1 MHDLLD
7 VTSRATGRVLLVAVL
22 CSFIAA
28 PQLAQAQSSPTD
40 KALAESLF
48 DRGLE
53 LMRGGKDEEACQT
66 LERSQAVEPGVGTML
81 YLAECYEKLGR
92 TASAWAMYREAASA
106 AQAQGQTERAKK
118 GATRAENLTPSLS
131 RLTLVVSGAA
141 ALPGLVVT
149 RNGNVVPSAAY
160 GAAVPVDPGEQKL
173 SAAAPG
179 YAPWNVNV
187 DLPPNGARITVDVPV
202 LEALPPSEAPQLS
215 QPVVPALEASP
226 APAESLH
233 PTAAEREQPLQPGST
248 FHKPLA
254 YTLGGI
260 GIVALGVG
268 GYFGARAISENKK
281 ANDACPND
289 RCATQAGIDH
299 DRSAHHAATA
309 ANLLVAG
316 GLTLVAAGIVIF
328 VTRPREDSL
337 QVSLRSGP
345 GAAQLQLAGSF

>member
-1 MHDLLD
+1 
-7 VTSRATGRVLLVAVL
+7 
-22 CSFIAA
+22 
-28 PQLAQAQSSPTD
+28 
-40 KALAESLF
+40 
-48 DRGLE
+48 
-53 LMRGGKDEEACQT
+53 MRSGKDEEACQT
-66 LERSQAVEPGVGTML
+66 FERSQTVEPGVGTML

-106 AQAQGQTERAKK
+106 AQEQGQSERAKK
-118 GATRAENLTPSLS
+118 GATRAEYLTPSLS
-131 RLTLVVSGAA
+131 RLTLVVSGGA

-173 SAAAPG
+173 AASAPG
-179 YAPWNVNV
+179 YALWSLSV

-202 LEALPPSEAPQLS
+202 LQPLPASETAQLTQTAGDPTAAAAP
-215 QPVVPALEASP
+215 
-226 APAESLH
+226 SLH
-233 PTAAEREQPLQPGST
+233 PTAAEQEQPLQAHST

-254 YTLGGI
+254 FTLGGI

-268 GYFGARAISENKK
+268 GYFGAHAISENNK
-281 ANDACPND
+281 ASDACPND
-289 RCATQAGIDH
+289 RCGSQQGIDH

-316 GLTLVAAGIVIF
+316 GLALVAASVVIF
-328 VTRPREDSL
+328 LTRPREDHL
-337 QVSLRSGP
+337 QVSLSTGP